1 MHFCTFVSHFNMS
14 KSVSAVVF
22 SAPQL
27 HYDFLP
33 FYRAGF
39 TLNYFSF
46 FCPWR
51 TQSPV
56 ACSFFALLVPF
67 GPSLYKF
74 CLSNLCF
81 LVYFLYKLVSFL
93 STLYLF
99 YPKPLSKKTQ
109 PLSLSPF
116 YLCRAQFLNVNI
128 LRLQPKPIDY
138 YLLLALS
145 IAKQCDYLT

>member
-33 FYRAGF
+33 FYRVGF

-46 FCPWR
+46 FAHAR

-56 ACSFFALLVPF
+56 ACSFLLYLFLF
-67 GPSLYKF
+67 GL
-74 CLSNLCF
+74 N
-81 LVYFLYKLVSFL
+81 
-93 STLYLF
+93 LYLF
-99 YPKPLSKKTQ
+99 YLPCVFFTP
-109 PLSLSPF
+109 
-116 YLCRAQFLNVNI
+116 I
-128 LRLQPKPIDY
+128 LP
-138 YLLLALS
+138 
-145 IAKQCDYLT
+145 